1 MIKVRGTSGFLDDLE
16 PEDMPINAITE
27 ATNFT
32 LEDGY
37 PATANGHTSI
47 WGTPPVTPYWCM
59 QFIDNGVPYWIYT
72 SLTKAY
78 RVPST
83 GTDVDITRYTTTPGD
98 DDYTGAVTN
107 IWNGGVLGEIP
118 IINNGV
124 DEPQYWDGVTSRFKD
139 LTNWTAGDKCKTI
152 RPFKGYLMAL
162 NVTKSGSQ
170 YPHTVKWSHLADAGA
185 VPSSWDHT
193 DATVDAGEK
202 HLIDSTGEVLD
213 GGELRDAFII
223 YKEDATYV
231 SRFIGGEYVFSFDK
245 LFKTSGILA
254 VNCWQEYKG
263 LHYVLTQG
271 DIIAH
276 DGNSIIPIS
285 TRRVRNYIFDQ
296 IDPTNYYKSYVTLNP
311 KKEEVWFCFPTVGST
326 YVNKCLVYHVIDKK
340 WSVRNLPDVGYI
352 GYGVVT
358 ATENAAWDTIG
369 LTWAT
374 ANRVWDSSE

>member
-1 MIKVRGTSGFLDDLE
+1 VLFRS
-16 PEDMPINAITE
+16 
-27 ATNFT
+27 
-32 LEDGY
+32 
-37 PATANGHTSI
+37 
-47 WGTPPVTPYWCM
+47 
-59 QFIDNGVPYWIYT
+59 
-72 SLTKAY
+72 
-78 RVPST
+78 
-83 GTDVDITRYTTTPGD
+83 
-98 DDYTGAVTN
+98 

-124 DEPQYWDGVTSRFKD
+124 DEPQFWDGVTSRFKD

-162 NVTKSGSQ
+162 NVTKSGSK

-185 VPSSWDHT
+185 VPTRWDQT

-213 GGELRDAFII
+213 GGELRDVFII

-231 SRFIGGEYVFSFDK
+231 SRFIGGEFVLSFDK

-311 KKEEVWFCFPTVGST
+311 KKEEV
-326 YVNKCLVYHVIDKK
+326 
-340 WSVRNLPDVGYI
+340 
-352 GYGVVT
+352 
-358 ATENAAWDTIG
+358 
-369 LTWAT
+369 
-374 ANRVWDSSE
+374 